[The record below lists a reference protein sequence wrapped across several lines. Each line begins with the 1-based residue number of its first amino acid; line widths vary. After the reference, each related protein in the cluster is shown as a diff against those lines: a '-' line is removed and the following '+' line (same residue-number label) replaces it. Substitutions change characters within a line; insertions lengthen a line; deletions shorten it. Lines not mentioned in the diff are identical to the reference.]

1 MGMTGLMLGAALIAQ
16 ALPATDSVRWEEVLP
31 ADNSGRNF
39 IDPASLRRDG
49 DRVRFLMRS
58 VGHQTNADGVAAF
71 NMRVEIDCRARTF
84 TLLVADSYTPDGTLV
99 ASVELPPDQ
108 LQPTPVGEIND
119 QDRLLPRVCGA
130 GAA

>member
-1 MGMTGLMLGAALIAQ
+1 MAMTGWMLGAALIAQ
-16 ALPATDSVRWEEVLP
+16 ALPATESVRWEEILP

-39 IDPASLRRDG
+39 IDPTSLRRDG

-58 VGHQTNADGVAAF
+58 VGHQTNADGAAAF

-84 TLLVADSYTPDGTLV
+84 TLLVADSYEPDGSLL
-99 ASVELPPDQ
+99 ASVALTPEQ
-108 LQPTPVGEIND
+108 LQPTPIAEIND

-130 GAA
+130 GVS